1 MRDPSIESIRAIER
15 WSVPFSPRRSDED
28 VDRVLAMEPF
38 SLIDER
44 KFTGR
49 ITLRGILKN
58 DARILKCED
67 GDIIVREGDW
77 GNSAFFIISGS
88 VRVEIE
94 RSGKGLP
101 DEVLGR
107 GRPQRKSLFQAI
119 AQLWRNPSQ
128 PEVRDPASYQI
139 DPRLGTRGGGDRTR
153 IYLQDVGVVLDK
165 YRTATIGAGQ
175 FFGELSA
182 LGRTPRTATVFAAG
196 KAELLE
202 IRWQGLRDLM
212 RRDENLQRRID
223 MVFRER
229 ALESF
234 LRDTPMFR
242 HLSEEELRRLVA
254 EAQFQSHG
262 QYDWAVPFKKLVQ
275 AGEAAGVEHEALIEE
290 EGNYPNGVLLVRS
303 GLARLT
309 QRYHHGHKTVGYLT
323 AGHVYGLEELVE
335 GWRSGESVPLRHSL
349 RAIGNVGV
357 VFIATPLIEEFVL
370 KRSGK
375 PGAGGTGGRGG
386 PATAVSRADTSRVG
400 PDFVEFLVENRF
412 VNGTATMLIDLDRC
426 TRCDDCV
433 RACAAAHD
441 NNPRFLRH
449 GPVHDHF
456 MVANA
461 CMHCQDPV
469 CMIECPTGAIHRDLH
484 GGQVVINDQTCI
496 GCGACARNCP
506 YDAIRM
512 VEIRHLSG
520 RFICDAETHAP
531 ILKATKCDLCV
542 DQWGGPACQRACPHD
557 ALVRM
562 DMRNVESLADWQNR

>member
-1 MRDPSIESIRAIER
+1 M
-15 WSVPFSPRRSDED
+15 PFSPKRSDED
-28 VDRVLAMEPF
+28 IDRLLAIEPF

-44 KFTGR
+44 KFSGR
-49 ITLRGILKN
+49 VTLRGILKN
-58 DARILKCED
+58 DARIVKCED
-67 GDIIVREGDW
+67 GDILVREGDW
-77 GNSAFFIISGS
+77 GNSAFFVISGS

-94 RSGKGLP
+94 PSGKGLP

-107 GRPQRKSLFQAI
+107 SKPKRKGLFQAI
-119 AQLWRNPSQ
+119 AQLWRNPSR
-128 PEVRDPASYQI
+128 PEVRDAASYQI

-153 IYLQDVGVVLDK
+153 IYLQDVSVVLDK
-165 YRTATIGAGQ
+165 YRTATIHAGQ

-182 LGRTPRTATVFAAG
+182 LGRTPRTATVFAVG

-212 RRDENLQRRID
+212 RRDESLQRRID

-242 HLSEEELRRLVA
+242 HLSEEEMRRLVA
-254 EAQFQSHG
+254 EAQFQAYG
-262 QYDWAVPFKKLVQ
+262 QYDWAMPFKRLVQ
-275 AGEAAGVEHEALIEE
+275 AGEAAGVEHEPLIEE
-290 EGNYPNGVLLVRS
+290 EGHYPNGVLLVRS
-303 GLARLT
+303 GLARLS
-309 QRYHHGHKTVGYLT
+309 QRYHHGHRTVGYLT
-323 AGHVYGLEELVE
+323 AGHVYGFEELVE
-335 GWRSGESVPLRHSL
+335 GWRSRASVPLKYSL

-357 VFIATPLIEEFVL
+357 VFIATPLIEAFVL
-370 KRSGK
+370 KRSG
-375 PGAGGTGGRGG
+375 PAGAGRRAR
-386 PATAVSRADTSRVG
+386 PAAATSSPYTSRIE
-400 PDFVEFLVENRF
+400 PDLVEFLVENRF

-449 GPVHDHF
+449 GPVHDHI

-484 GGQVVINDQTCI
+484 EGQVVINDQTCI
-496 GCGACARNCP
+496 GCGACAKNCP

-512 VEIRHLSG
+512 VEIRHASG
-520 RFICDAETHAP
+520 GFMCDETTHAP
-531 ILKATKCDLCV
+531 IVKATKCDLCV

-562 DMRNVESLADWQNR
+562 DMRKVQSLANWQNR